1 MVVGGA
7 VGAGVVGGSVVGGS
21 VVGAGV
27 VGGSVGGASVVAAA
41 RVVGAANVLGAASV
55 LETVDPAVAFVGA
68 VPLDDVHAPSNK
80 APTTTTARRATTA
93 GQRTENRF

>member
-1 MVVGGA
+1 MPA
-7 VGAGVVGGSVVGGS
+7 WSAAASSAAAWSVP
-21 VVGAGV
+21 AD
-27 VGGSVGGASVVAAA
+27 VGGASVVVAAA

-55 LETVDPAVAFVGA
+55 LGTVDPAVAFVGA
-68 VPLDDVHAPSNK
+68 VPLDDVHAPSNR